1 MLKFERQAI
10 LGAREGAK
18 EYTESMQ
25 RRQEVGKEEERSKEE
40 RSKEG

>member
-25 RRQEVGKEEERSKEE
+25 RRQEVGKEERSKEE